1 MHAEVVERVSH
12 GEPVHDSRE
21 HAHLIADYTVE
32 SGLLKLR
39 TAVDVAAADNERDLH
54 AKLDASGDFT
64 RNTAQNIRIDALP
77 VCAQRLSA
85 KFKKNSVVNRLLFLH
100 DLTHSSSPALKSI
113 CHRLMT
119 DNKFLQFYRI
129 AG

>member
-1 MHAEVVERVSH
+1 MHAEVVEGVSH
-12 GEPVHDSRE
+12 RKAVHDSRE
-21 HAHLIADYTVE
+21 HAHLISDHAVE
-32 SGLLKLR
+32 PGLLKLSA
-39 TAVDVAAADNERDLH
+39 AVDVAAADDQRDLH
-54 AKLDASGDFT
+54 AELDASGDFPG
-64 RNTAQNIRIDALP
+64 NTAQNIRIDAEP
-77 VCAQRLSA
+77 VRAQRLTA